1 MLRRLAALVAFGA
14 CAALA
19 ADPVDITTKGYY
31 ELWVKGGVKVSQH
44 TSEREAVQR
53 ALNAGPGVYEI
64 RQPVVEVTVAKAFN
78 TAYPDCGTG
87 RCGLTQAQILAHSAK
102 FVPIFIANAEAWAAA
117 DTGAPRWP
125 ITLCGSDFPGEC

>member
-53 ALNAGPGVYEI
+53 ALNSGPNVYEI
-64 RQPVVEVTVAKAFN
+64 RQPVVEVTVSKAFN

-87 RCGLTQAQILAHSAK
+87 RCSPTPAQIASARDK
-102 FVPIFIANAEAWAAA
+102 RMPMVIANTKAWEAA
-117 DTGAPRWP
+117 DTGEPRWP
-125 ITLCGSDFPGEC
+125 LNLEMVK